1 MTIDSTLVTASAAAV
16 GSLVG
21 AAATIAAA
29 WMTQRSQ
36 LIRGHTEWKL
46 RERES
51 LYGDFI
57 KEASRLA
64 VDAPDHSLAEPE
76 KLVALYGTLGRI
88 RLISGDQVLHEAE
101 ECCRQIFELYSQ
113 PNLTEAQVRE
123 ALIAHRFGPVKRFS
137 AACRTELLRS
147 TPVDRFF
154 PRAVMHL
161 ANRFFFGLFSAA
173 TASTSTGKLSAGR
186 NAGRSSHGVQAVD
199 R

>member
-1 MTIDSTLVTASAAAV
+1 MTVDTTLVTATAAAV

-36 LIRGHTEWKL
+36 LIRGQAEWKL

-51 LYGDFI
+51 LYGEFI

-64 VDAPDHSLAEPE
+64 VDALDHSLDEPD

-101 ECCRQIFELYSQ
+101 ECCRQIFELYSR
-113 PNLTEAQVRE
+113 PNMTPEQFRQELD
-123 ALIAHRFGPVKRFS
+123 AHRFDPVKGFS
-137 AACRTELLRS
+137 AASRVELLQ
-147 TPVDRFF
+147 
-154 PRAVMHL
+154 L
-161 ANRFFFGLFSAA
+161 APG
-173 TASTSTGKLSAGR
+173 
-186 NAGRSSHGVQAVD
+186 D
-199 R
+199 

>member
-1 MTIDSTLVTASAAAV
+1 RTHRFARPDFRRRHARGHHHAGRSRARARNPCSRTRLSRNCDQLTPMAVDTTLITASAAAL

-21 AAATIAAA
+21 AAATVATT

-36 LIRGHTEWKL
+36 FIRGHTEWKL

-64 VDAPDHSLAEPE
+64 VDALDHTLDEPE

-101 ECCRQIFELYSQ
+101 ECCRLIFELYSQ
-113 PNLTEAQVRE
+113 PNLT
-123 ALIAHRFGPVKRFS
+123 P
-137 AACRTELLRS
+137 
-147 TPVDRFF
+147 
-154 PRAVMHL
+154 
-161 ANRFFFGLFSAA
+161 
-173 TASTSTGKLSAGR
+173 
-186 NAGRSSHGVQAVD
+186 
-199 R
+199 